1 MNYMYT
7 FELIKMVFKVQNEIE
22 HHRRAF
28 VEVFFR
34 GGFDLNCF
42 NIQVILGV

>member
-7 FELIKMVFKVQNEIE
+7 FKLIKMVLKVQNEID
-22 HHRRAF
+22 HRRAF